1 MIIDSHNS
9 LIFQPSQD
17 NVLANTLKNFW
28 ETESIGISKLT
39 ADGDV
44 QNESF
49 EINVKRN
56 EDRYEVKLPWKE
68 DCLPSSNCY
77 HLCESRL
84 RSLHQRLRREPSLLS
99 EYDNIIQEQLKTG
112 IVEEVP
118 AEDLKNDNN
127 TSRSH
132 YLPHLA
138 VVRKDRETTKVRV
151 VYDGSAKASKKERSL
166 NDCLQTGPNH
176 LPHVFNM
183 IANFRKNIVGLT
195 ADIEKAFLMVG
206 IQDGQRDFL
215 RFLWFDNPS
224 LENLKIIHLKFT
236 RLVFGLRP
244 SPAILGATIL
254 HHLKLNKQSDPEM
267 VELQDQSFYV
277 DDLLTGECN
286 EEKALA
292 IYHRAKKLMSEGG
305 FNLRKWKI
313 NLLEVQR
320 AIAKSESV
328 TKSISAH
335 SNNREESQEDDES
348 YAKSN
353 T

>member
-1 MIIDSHNS
+1 MIIDNHNS

-28 ETESIGISKLT
+28 ETESIGISELT

-68 DCLPSSNCY
+68 DCLPSFNCY

-84 RSLHQRLRREPSLLS
+84 RSLHQRLRRERSLLS

-118 AEDLKNDNN
+118 AEDLKNDKN
-127 TSRSH
+127 TTRSH

-183 IANFRKNIVGLT
+183 MANFRKNIVGLT

-254 HHLKLNKQSDPEM
+254 HHLKLNKQSEPEM
-267 VELQDQSFYV
+267 VELLDQSFYV

-328 TKSISAH
+328 TK
-335 SNNREESQEDDES
+335 
-348 YAKSN
+348 
-353 T
+353 